1 MMSEIMLEDT
11 TDICE
16 EIQLNES
23 SSNMLMAYFKI
34 TGLPGGLVVKN
45 PPANAGDRGSTPGLG
60 RCHMPWSS

>member
-23 SSNMLMAYFKI
+23 SSNMLMTHFKI